1 MSDSFNRP
9 TRVFV
14 SHISEE
20 AKVAALLKEM
30 VEDDFLGLVELF
42 TSSDVGSIHAGENWL
57 AAVKEALNDAAVVV
71 VLCSRASVQR
81 PWVQFEVGAAWMKDV
96 PIIPVCHSGLKVV
109 DLQMPLSLRQGC
121 EIGTERGIELLYTGM
136 ARALKMKAA
145 PRPKDLPAR
154 LREIA
159 ALEEQFRRHSV
170 QQFERYIDIIV
181 PPPGRLETESIP
193 DDARIESDE
202 DSLELFGF
210 IPGVDRTW
218 RDIVASARRKPDVR
232 WLGELQRCIHLAGKN
247 ELFRPVQAIYHTDS
261 GSFQPQLAKK
271 EGMPGGASRFHV
283 HFVETVVAP
292 LSEVQNDFG
301 LLATMLRLG
310 LRFRYEVI
318 EKFRRL
324 VKPATGKAKQTP
336 EQLLTQLR
344 SAIQF
349 IENDAL
355 SRGAQNIDRDAVAAL
370 FDSDEDQQVIAEVQD
385 AWDESRALLFRD
397 DPVPSQPEMAD
408 VISRMRWLNFRFME
422 IGTRRYHEMVSS
434 RWDGG

>member
-1 MSDSFNRP
+1 MSDSFKHP

-20 AKVAALLKEM
+20 AEVAALLKKM
-30 VEDDFLGLVELF
+30 VEDDFPGLVELF
-42 TSSDVGSIHAGENWL
+42 TSSDVGSIHAGEVWL
-57 AAVKEALNDAAVVV
+57 TAVQRALSDAAVVI

-96 PIIPVCHSGLKVV
+96 PIIPVCHSGLKVI

-121 EIGTERGIELLYTGM
+121 ELGTDHGIELLYTGI
-136 ARALKMKAA
+136 ARALQLKTV
-145 PRPKDLPAR
+145 PRPQDLPAR
-154 LREIA
+154 RREISS
-159 ALEEQFRRHSV
+159 LEEQFRRHGV
-170 QQFERYIDIIV
+170 QQFERYIDIII
-181 PPPGRLETESIP
+181 PPPGRLDSESIP

-218 RDIVASARRKPDVR
+218 RDIVTSAQRRPDVR
-232 WLGELQRCIHLAGKN
+232 WLGELQRCIHLAGRN

-261 GSFQPQLAKK
+261 GSYQPQLAKK

-301 LLATMLRLG
+301 LLATMLRLS

-318 EKFRRL
+318 EKFRRH
-324 VKPATGKAKQTP
+324 VKPAAGKAKQTP

-370 FDSDEDQQVIAEVQD
+370 FDSEADQQAVADVQD
-385 AWDESRALLFRD
+385 AWDESRAMLFREN
-397 DPVPSQPEMAD
+397 PAPTLPEMAEA
-408 VISRMRWLNFRFME
+408 IGRMRWLNFRFME